1 MQIGESSIDSFLD
14 ALASKEPTP
23 GGGAV
28 AGLLASI
35 ASSLGNMVLAYSEGK
50 KSLAEHCDVHADCF
64 SILQEAQSEAIRLGN
79 ADAQAYEKVSELWKL
94 PKDNATRIESWD
106 AVHLDAARVPIE
118 IMKLSENVLQTLRR
132 LHGKTNAMLRSDLLI
147 AALVAETAARSAFFN
162 VGVNTGQV
170 ADAVQKEK
178 LDAQASKI
186 LATCRVL
193 ALTIETTC

>member
-118 IMKLSENVLQTLRR
+118 IMKLSEIVLQTLQR

-147 AALVAETAARSAFFN
+147 AALVAETAARSAFYN

-170 ADAVQKEK
+170 ADAAQKEK

>member
-28 AGLLASI
+28 AGLLAGI

-118 IMKLSENVLQTLRR
+118 IMKLSENVLQTLQR

>member
-1 MQIGESSIDSFLD
+1 M
-14 ALASKEPTP
+14 
-23 GGGAV
+23 
-28 AGLLASI
+28 
-35 ASSLGNMVLAYSEGK
+35 
-50 KSLAEHCDVHADCF
+50 
-64 SILQEAQSEAIRLGN
+64 
-79 ADAQAYEKVSELWKL
+79 
-94 PKDNATRIESWD
+94 
-106 AVHLDAARVPIE
+106 HLDAARVPIE